1 MPPLE
6 RLASMLDHAAVYR
19 LWQSP
24 FARAKL
30 EPVFR
35 HNDMRT
41 VRRVLDVGCGP
52 GTNTPFFREADYLG
66 IELNERYVRDARERH
81 GREFVVADAREY
93 QPPEGHEFD
102 FILLNSF
109 LHHIDDEN
117 TGRILHRLHG
127 ALADGGHIHILDLEL
142 PERVSVARWLARND
156 RGDHPR
162 PLERW
167 RELFGEV
174 FDTVVFEPFT
184 LRMCGVGLWQMVYFK
199 GQARKA

>member
-6 RLASMLDHAAVYR
+6 RLASTLDHAAVYR
-19 LWQSP
+19 AWQAP
-24 FARAKL
+24 FAKAKL

-35 HNDMRT
+35 HNDMGT

-52 GTNTPFFREADYLG
+52 GTNTPFFHEADYLG
-66 IELNERYVRDARERH
+66 IDLNERYVRDARERH

-93 QPPEGHEFD
+93 VPPEGHEFD

-117 TGRILHRLHG
+117 TERILRRLHG
-127 ALADGGHIHILDLEL
+127 ALADEGHIHILDLEL
-142 PERVSVARWLARND
+142 PERASVARWLARND

-167 RELFGEV
+167 REMFSEV
-174 FDTVVFEPFT
+174 FHPVVFEPFM
-184 LRMCGVGLWQMVYFK
+184 LRMCGVGLWRMVYFK